1 MKLFKKICECFYI
14 IIIMAVCT
22 IPLIG
27 MIFGWGS
34 ESTENRTL
42 SSLPDLF
49 TVTEDSTEFNTEYTT
64 ELGDY
69 YSENFG
75 FRQELVT
82 ANSLLNEKLFFR
94 SANEKVTLGK
104 DGWYY
109 FNETLDDY
117 TGRSALSDRGIYR
130 LKKTLDLINEYA
142 EESNIKMIFFSAP
155 NKNSIYPQYMP
166 WNIRKSNQPSNL
178 DRLNEILSDSDYYLN
193 VKDDLQELA
202 DNSTTNIYLKHDSHW
217 NNLGALEAYNA
228 VQRNLNSRIESFDY
242 MPVSN
247 TDITEIECSG
257 DLTEML
263 YPSLNKTDVQ
273 YDLGIPVNFSSEQP
287 LTNLMASEI
296 NTTCQG
302 RYYTAICYR
311 DSFFNSMININSNAF
326 AKVRYTRT
334 FPYDI
339 TAAKSGNFN
348 IAILEIAERNIPT
361 LLNEAPLMD
370 AVRKNAPEV
379 TEKVEAEQY
388 CEFTEDEEFF
398 KFSGELGDWAEL
410 DTQSNIYIE
419 LRGSDG
425 KSYYYEAFP
434 ILSGDANNDN
444 GFSIRITKYGL
455 ANDDYEIFIHVG
467 SEESTEYTELKVN

>member
-1 MKLFKKICECFYI
+1 MKLFKKICEVFYI
-14 IIIMAVCT
+14 VIIMAVCT
-22 IPLIG
+22 VPIVG

-34 ESTENRTL
+34 KSTENRIL
-42 SSLPDLF
+42 NELPELF
-49 TVTEDSTEFNTEYTT
+49 IVTEDSTELNTKFTA

-82 ANSLLNEKLFFR
+82 ANSVLNEKLFFR
-94 SANEKVTLGK
+94 AANEKVTLGK
-104 DGWYY
+104 NSWYY

-117 TGRSALSDRGIYR
+117 TGRSNLSERGIYR

-142 EESNIKMIFFSAP
+142 EESNIEMLFFSAP
-155 NKNSIYPQYMP
+155 NKNSIYPENMP
-166 WNIRKSNQPSNL
+166 WNIRKSKQPSNL
-178 DRLNEILSDSDYYLN
+178 DRLNKILSDSDYYLN
-193 VKDDLQELA
+193 IKDDLQELA
-202 DNSTTNIYLKHDSHW
+202 NDKTRNIYLKHDSHW
-217 NNLGALEAYNA
+217 NNLGALAAYNA
-228 VQRNLNSRIESFDY
+228 IQDNLKSRIENFDY
-242 MPVSN
+242 MPVSS
-247 TDITEIECSG
+247 TDITEVECSG
-257 DLTEML
+257 DLTNML
-263 YPSLNKTDVQ
+263 YPSLDKTDVQ
-273 YDLGIPVNFSSEQP
+273 YDLGIPMKFSSEQP
-287 LTNLMASEI
+287 LTNLMANEI
-296 NTTCQG
+296 NTYCQG

-370 AVRKNAPEV
+370 AIRKSAPKS
-379 TEKVEAEQY
+379 TQKVAAEQY
-388 CEFTEDEEFF
+388 CEFTDDGEFF

-410 DTQSNIYIE
+410 DVQSNIYIE
-419 LRGSDG
+419 LRSSSG

-434 ILSGDANNDN
+434 ILSGNATGDN
-444 GFSIRITKYGL
+444 GFSVRITKYGL

-467 SEESTEYTELKVN
+467 SKESTKYTELKVN